1 MLFSAP
7 RTRRIAVINHK
18 GGTGKT
24 TTAVHMAAGFADA
37 GRRVLL
43 VDFDPQGN
51 VATWFG
57 VVPEVTA
64 ADLLLGRV
72 TPRAATAPGRHNLY
86 CTLSD
91 VRLGPAQEAL
101 FGRMANDEVLRRKL
115 SPLEGYDCCIV
126 DCAPSLNLL
135 TRNALLYAEEV
146 VIPISMEYL
155 ALVGVRQ
162 LVESILR
169 LRNGRR
175 ADVLHAPQQEV
186 ARDHPHAEGTLRR
199 GADRAHPPERQALGG
214 AEPRTDRL
222 RIRPLLVRSP
232 RLPQA
237 RPAAPECLRPRRG
250 PPTARSDGIRW
261 RAWDNSPDC

>member
-1 MLFSAP
+1 MMLFSAQ

-57 VVPEVTA
+57 VVPDVTA
-64 ADLLLGRV
+64 ADLLLGRA
-72 TPRAATAPGRHNLY
+72 TPREATVHVRQNLD
-86 CTLSD
+86 CILSD
-91 VRLGPAQEAL
+91 ERLGQAQEAL

-175 ADVLHAPQQEV
+175 HEVEISAVVPTFFTRRNKKSLEIIRTLKGHFGEVLTEPIRLNVKLSEAPSHGQTVFEYAPSSFG
-186 ARDHPHAEGTLRR
+186 ARDYRKLV
-199 GADRAHPPERQALGG
+199 Q
-214 AEPRTDRL
+214 RL
-222 RIRPLLVRSP
+222 
-232 RLPQA
+232 QNA
-237 RPAAPECLRPRRG
+237 
-250 PPTARSDGIRW
+250 
-261 RAWDNSPDC
+261 